1 MSSIV
6 QAAAPQG
13 CSPALLPVLVEDRAL
28 PALCPPP
35 RTLVVD
41 LAGPFG
47 TQHWWRGFATCMAL
61 CVVTTLL
68 APPLRWTPH
77 TAPRLPPA
85 VPAPR
90 AIPTSILPMNAAA
103 EDGLAAADRALADA
117 LSVAPANRPM
127 PPLRFSGQAG
137 SSLYLSMRRAGLPF
151 DVIKAYL
158 QAVAPHLDFDTD
170 LTPDTR
176 FDLVVTLSRDSAGK
190 VQLGALRY
198 AGLANREKQIQLMQD
213 GQGPSSDWANMA
225 RLGAQQTA
233 LARPVSDSRIS
244 SGFGFR
250 LHPLLG
256 YSRLHTGTDFA
267 AAWGTPVHA
276 MADGRVARAGWSGG
290 YGQMVVLTHPGDLG
304 SGYAHL
310 SQLAV
315 SPGDRVSRGQVIGYV
330 GSTGLSTGPHLHF
343 EVYRNGVAVDPQGV
357 SFAQIRQRSPQQI
370 AALKAQYRAWQ
381 LLPVFSARRPAA
393 TASAPEITP
402 Q

>member
-1 MSSIV
+1 
-6 QAAAPQG
+6 
-13 CSPALLPVLVEDRAL
+13 
-28 PALCPPP
+28 
-35 RTLVVD
+35 
-41 LAGPFG
+41 
-47 TQHWWRGFATCMAL
+47 MAL
-61 CVVTTLL
+61 CVVTALL
-68 APPLRWTPH
+68 APPLRWTPN
-77 TAPRLPPA
+77 AEPPLPPA

-90 AIPTSILPMNAAA
+90 AIPASVLPMKAAA
-103 EDGLAAADRALADA
+103 EDGLAAADRALADV
-117 LSVAPANRPM
+117 LSATPANQPM

-170 LTPDTR
+170 LTSDTR
-176 FDLVVTLSRDSAGK
+176 FDLVVALDRDAAGK

-213 GQGPSSDWANMA
+213 GQGPSSEWADMA
-225 RLGAQQTA
+225 HLGAPQRA

-267 AAWGTPVHA
+267 ATWGAPVHA
-276 MADGRVARAGWSGG
+276 MAEGRVARAGWSGG
-290 YGQMVVLTHPGDLG
+290 YGQMVVLIHPGNLG

-315 SPGDRVSRGQVIGYV
+315 MPGDRVSRGQVIGYV

-357 SFAQIRQRSPQQI
+357 PFVQTRLRSLQKI
-370 AALKAQYRAWQ
+370 AALKAQYQALQR
-381 LLPVFSARRPAA
+381 LPVFSARRPVA
-393 TASAPEITP
+393 TASAPKTAP